1 MKTIFKKKESI
12 CDSVRES
19 PIERNG
25 HTYDQS
31 PGEKVNLNYL
41 ELQKSR
47 SVQCFPT
54 ANDVVVRSSKSDG
67 NVLSFDKTLSG
78 RDSPTF
84 SLLKT
89 DPIRRSEQDLNIS
102 PSSFLSQSTED
113 SNDTNNLDPISTIDR
128 ASVETLS
135 VGVEEDTRPVVECS
149 INKSYVPAKTDSV
162 TSVYYDAVQSLT
174 SCDVDVVGQK
184 ASDFEKQAELIV
196 QHVLVAARMILEL
209 NEDATLCEFKD
220 LKSEQKPS
228 GLEFVESEIQL
239 PEDSNLFQSSSQ
251 LLRLSLFKDDFR
263 KNWIS
268 TSQPSRLQEETISPD
283 KPQGKTKTR
292 PSRSSPIYNPD
303 VQKLGEDKEL
313 HEYQTFDAQIGS
325 AVGDTMNVSANET
338 MVQPTV
344 VAETDD
350 EASQESIH
358 SRKSLKS
365 LPIFNI

>member
-135 VGVEEDTRPVVECS
+135 VGVEEATQPVVECS

-263 KNWIS
+263 KKWIS

-303 VQKLGEDKEL
+303 VQKLDEDKEL
-313 HEYQTFDAQIGS
+313 HEYQTFDAQSGS
-325 AVGDTMNVSANET
+325 AVGDTMNVSTNET
-338 MVQPTV
+338 MVQPAV
-344 VAETDD
+344 VAETDN